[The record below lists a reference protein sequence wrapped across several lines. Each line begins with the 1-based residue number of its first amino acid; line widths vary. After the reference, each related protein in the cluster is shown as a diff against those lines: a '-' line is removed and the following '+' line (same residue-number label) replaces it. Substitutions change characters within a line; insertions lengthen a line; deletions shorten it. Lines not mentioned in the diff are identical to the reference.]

1 MYIKKNSKE
10 VSDFVVVIV
19 GMELASAH
27 PPPHSPFALSS
38 SFFSV
43 CQVEALQFQGHQ
55 KVQSSCHNIPV
66 PWYSHMISV
75 CPSR

>member
-27 PPPHSPFALSS
+27 PPHSPFALSS
-38 SFFSV
+38 SCLHSKDRFGVKTIILPSF
-43 CQVEALQFQGHQ
+43 
-55 KVQSSCHNIPV
+55 KVNHVFKQSLSCFKNIK
-66 PWYSHMISV
+66 S
-75 CPSR
+75 